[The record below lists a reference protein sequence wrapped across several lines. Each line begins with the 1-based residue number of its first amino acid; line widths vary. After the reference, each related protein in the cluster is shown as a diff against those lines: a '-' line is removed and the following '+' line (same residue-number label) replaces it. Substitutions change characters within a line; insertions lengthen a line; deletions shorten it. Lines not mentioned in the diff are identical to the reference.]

1 VARYK
6 KTTRVPRPHRQDLRQ
21 AQEAGV
27 VTEQWSSH
35 LQQYLPN
42 TTQQGLA
49 LWIDCVKLVARGRG
63 LDRK

>member
-27 VTEQWSSH
+27 VT
-35 LQQYLPN
+35 LPPPSN
-42 TTQQGLA
+42 RQRPRCRM
-49 LWIDCVKLVARGRG
+49 LWWVDGVAVVS
-63 LDRK
+63 